1 MLTRIE
7 IDGFK
12 TFREFC
18 VDLLPFQVIL
28 GPNAVGKS
36 NLFDALRLLSRL
48 AETDLHTAFQDTRG
62 EPREMFAVS
71 GPDECVESM
80 SFAVEVLLDPIAR
93 DPWGVEV
100 RPKHTRV
107 RYELS
112 LARRNGRGGVERLY
126 VTAEN
131 AKPIPDRKDSWV
143 KQIPSKQFRDIYVKR
158 GRRSPWLE
166 TKDADGVKSF
176 EIAQDGRAGR
186 TRPADAAESTILS
199 GVTSAEFP
207 HLYALREELRSWRF
221 LHLNPE
227 GLRQPSPSLS
237 PDRLLHDGRNLATVL
252 ARIRNETRTEDRP
265 AGVIPD
271 VSATLAQL
279 VPGVRSIEIAED
291 ERKKEYRIDIG
302 MQDGHT
308 YPSRVLSDGTL
319 RLLALVALMN
329 DPRERGLLCFEEP
342 ENGVHPFRLG
352 QLIETMRLWTSD
364 LHADD
369 SDPDDPDLLRQV
381 LLNSHSPVVLNNL
394 DKSLTLFADTISY
407 VDPTG
412 EQRTA
417 RCTRLR
423 RVEPSLF
430 ESTEGTVTSSY
441 VKNVL
446 ETAWSTG
453 ENAQ

>member
-71 GPDECVESM
+71 GPDESVESM
-80 SFAVEVLLDPIAR
+80 SFAVEVLLDPIVR

-186 TRPADAAESTILS
+186 TRPADSAESTILS